1 MELQSYL
8 LQNKNKRTMPSATDS
23 ELVARVRCGEMQ
35 AFEVI
40 MRRHNQRLYRLAR
53 SILRDE
59 HESMD
64 VVQEAYVKAYYN
76 IHQFKGPNSF
86 VSWLSRITCNEA
98 LMRVRKRKRIQYTLD
113 DPNNTNQ
120 DVKSTDPEPMDEIA
134 AQQLRKLLE
143 EAIDTLPI
151 DYRCV
156 YVMRAIQHLSTIE
169 TANSLGVSEQ
179 VVKTRY
185 LRAKRALRKVIEKHM
200 EQAGLKVFE
209 FAGQRC
215 DLIVQEVMEK
225 LQNN

>member
-1 MELQSYL
+1 MDLESFPLPNTSGEIIH
-8 LQNKNKRTMPSATDS
+8 SATDT
-23 ELVARVRCGEMQ
+23 ELVLRVRCGELE

-76 IHQFKGPNSF
+76 LHQFKGVSSF
-86 VSWLSRITCNEA
+86 ASWLSSITCNEA
-98 LMRVRKRKRIQYTLD
+98 LMRIRKHKRIQYTLD
-113 DPNNTNQ
+113 DPNYANQ
-120 DVKSTDPEPMDEIA
+120 DVESTDPEPMDEIA

-143 EAIDTLPI
+143 KAIDTLPV

-156 YVMRAIQHLSTIE
+156 YVMRAIQHLSTNE
-169 TANSLGVSEQ
+169 TAKSLGVSEQ

-185 LRAKRALRKVIEKHM
+185 LRAKRTLRKVFEKHM
-200 EQAGLKVFE
+200 EKAGLNVFE
-209 FAGQRC
+209 FAGERC
-215 DLIVQEVMEK
+215 DSVVQVVLER
-225 LQNN
+225 LQDR